1 VITETLTDEGLG
13 VLAAVQ
19 WRDEASPWSF
29 WAQGMD
35 AEGGANRA
43 QIVNGGLTGFYSS
56 FDMKLGLGL
65 YWMTS
70 TSTFVVESGKDTQSR
85 YSKWM
90 KKRG

>member
-1 VITETLTDEGLG
+1 MITETLTDEGLG

-29 WAQGMD
+29 WAQGTD

-65 YWMTS
+65 YWMIS
-70 TSTFVVESGKDTQSR
+70 QVLLLSNLERIHNQDILSG
-85 YSKWM
+85 
-90 KKRG
+90 

>member
-1 VITETLTDEGLG
+1 MITETLTDEGLG

-29 WAQGMD
+29 WAQGTD

-70 TSTFVVESGKDTQSR
+70 QVLLLSNLERIHNQDILSG
-85 YSKWM
+85 
-90 KKRG
+90 